1 MLLIDM
7 RKKYKGLRRDII
19 RSDIYY
25 HHDRHLKRCLF
36 AYLIEYKN
44 MTLSRLYYDKHI
56 FILLIPVLHP
66 FTAVSRF

>member
-7 RKKYKGLRRDII
+7 RKKYKRLGRDRI

-44 MTLSRLYYDKHI
+44 MTLN
-56 FILLIPVLHP
+56 
-66 FTAVSRF
+66 RFYKD

>member
-7 RKKYKGLRRDII
+7 RKKYKGLGRDRI

-44 MTLSRLYYDKHI
+44 MTLN
-56 FILLIPVLHP
+56 
-66 FTAVSRF
+66 RFYKD